1 MKKFR
6 GVFIKNEREIALMRE
21 ANRLGA
27 LILDA
32 LVAQVRPG
40 VRTMKFEEIARQMCA
55 DMHVK
60 PANLGYGGFPYVLC
74 CSVNEQVVH
83 GFPSARVL
91 EEGDIVSFDMGV
103 VYEGFYSDSAR
114 TVAVGTVSEEAERL
128 LRVTEECLALGIAEA
143 RPGNDLSAISAAV
156 QKHAEAAGFH
166 VVQRFVGH
174 GIGVNY
180 HEKPEVPN
188 FVTSRSPLPLMP
200 GMVLAIEPMVCV
212 GTHEVDLLEDNWT
225 AVTRDGSLAA
235 HCEHSVAITPQGPEI
250 LSLSPRKQKRL
261 SECFRDDSRG
271 VDSLQKTR

>member
-32 LVAQVRPG
+32 LEAQVKPG
-40 VRTMKFEEIARQMCA
+40 VRTMLFEEIARQMCT
-55 DMHVK
+55 DFHVK

-83 GFPSARVL
+83 GFPSECVL

-103 VYEGFYSDSAR
+103 LYEGFYSDSAR
-114 TVAVGTVSEEAERL
+114 TVAVGRISAEAERL
-128 LRVTEECLALGIAEA
+128 LRVTEESLALGIAEA
-143 RPGNDLSAISAAV
+143 RPGNDLTAVSAAIE
-156 QKHAEAAGFH
+156 KHVKAAGFH

-188 FVTSRSPLPLMP
+188 FVMQRSPLPLAP

-212 GTHEVDLLEDNWT
+212 GTHEVDILEDKWT
-225 AVTRDGSLAA
+225 AVTRDGSLSA
-235 HCEHSVAITPQGPEI
+235 HFEHSVAITPSGPEI
-250 LSLSPRKQKRL
+250 LSLSPRKSGR
-261 SECFRDDSRG
+261 
-271 VDSLQKTR
+271 